1 MAVSSRILKRI
12 AASTHSLS
20 ARMVLSFILLV
31 FLTGIAAGLPALWLM
46 HDQLSRQAWAQV
58 EQAGLAARALYFVQE
73 NEVVNLARLTAQ
85 RPTLQRLLAL
95 QDFTALPPYL
105 ETLRRGADIDLI
117 LICDDKQQSVVQ
129 AGSLV
134 ISDLCL
140 VDQASRLYVV
150 NGEARP
156 QVWLLATHSFEADPD
171 DVATG
176 RVEGKVIVGQVLD
189 DEFAAQMQAQTGL
202 EHTLLLNGQP
212 LASSL
217 KSSRNLFTPV
227 VSQPATG
234 GPQLGQ
240 QHQRIF
246 TLDDQPYFTTWLSL
260 EEPGLVAEV
269 ALPVADIFATQVRLG
284 WTLAGTIL
292 GIIVIGAVIS
302 AVLARRISQ
311 PLAHLTLAATRL
323 SHGDLTTPV
332 AVETQVRE
340 VALVAWALEGARID
354 LKLSLKELQQ
364 EKDWTDHLLQAIVE
378 GIVTLD
384 SQERITFFSR
394 GAERITGWS
403 REQVLGRLC
412 DEIFRPV
419 DSVEPFSRLIPPPDG
434 RQKIAVEVSDG
445 RQVILAVTRARLLPT
460 TGGNARTALVFR
472 DLSEEEAVHRL
483 LGHFL
488 ANIAHEFRTPLSALA
503 ASIELLREEAAD
515 LTTAELQELL
525 TSLHLGT
532 LGLQT
537 LIDNLLEGASIEAG
551 HFRVSPRRADLAA
564 IIGEAVR
571 TMQPLLDKRDQVL
584 TLELPPQLPPVKA
597 DARRTV
603 QVLVNLISNASK
615 YGPEQAEIAI
625 CVTLLAQEWL
635 RVTVADRGPG
645 ISAEFR
651 RLLFHRFV
659 HPDLMESRAQYG
671 VGLGLSVVKAI
682 VEAQGGQVGLEDRAG
697 GGSIFWFT
705 LPAWSES

>member
-1 MAVSSRILKRI
+1 MAVSSHILKRI
-12 AASTHSLS
+12 TASLHSLS
-20 ARMVLSFILLV
+20 AQMILSFILLV

-46 HDQLSRQAWAQV
+46 HDQLNRQAWAQV
-58 EQAGLAARALYFVQE
+58 EQAGLAARALYVVRQK
-73 NEVVNLARLTAQ
+73 EVINLARLTAQ
-85 RPTLQRLLAL
+85 RPTLQRLLVL
-95 QDFTALPPYL
+95 QDFSALPPYL

-117 LICDDKQQSVVQ
+117 LVCDDKQQSVVQ
-129 AGSLV
+129 AGSV
-134 ISDLCL
+134 TIPNLCL
-140 VDQASRLYVV
+140 VNQASRLYVANV
-150 NGEARP
+150 ETGP
-156 QVWLLATHSFEADPD
+156 QAWLLAAHPFEADSI
-171 DVATG
+171 DVAAG
-176 RVEGKVIVGQVLD
+176 SVEGTVIIAQVLND
-189 DEFAAQMQAQTGL
+189 NFAVQMQAQTGL

-212 LASSL
+212 LASSFQ
-217 KSSRNLFTPV
+217 SGRNLFPPAASQAVAGTPGLV
-227 VSQPATG
+227 EQNR
-234 GPQLGQ
+234 
-240 QHQRIF
+240 RIF
-246 TLDDQPYFTTWLSL
+246 TLDDRPYYAMWLSL
-260 EEPGLVAEV
+260 EEPGLVAEI
-269 ALPVADIFATQVRLG
+269 ALPVAHIFAAQERLR
-284 WTLAGTIL
+284 WTLAGAIL
-292 GIIVIGAVIS
+292 GIIVIGAILS
-302 AVLARRISQ
+302 TILARHISY

-332 AVETQVRE
+332 AIETQVRE

-354 LKLSLKELQQ
+354 LKLSLNELQR

-378 GIVTLD
+378 GIITLD
-384 SQERITFFSR
+384 NQGRITFFSR

-403 REQVLGRLC
+403 RDQVLGRLC
-412 DEIFRPV
+412 DEIFFPV
-419 DSVEPFSRLIPPPDG
+419 DTVEPFSQLIPPPDG
-434 RQKIAVEVSDG
+434 RQKIAVEVLDG
-445 RQVILAVTRARLLPT
+445 RQIILSITRARLLPT
-460 TGGNARTALVFR
+460 AGGNARTALVFR

-515 LTTAELQELL
+515 LSTAELQELL

-551 HFRVSPRRADLAA
+551 RFRVSPRRADLTE
-564 IIGEAVR
+564 IIGEATQ

-584 TLELPPQLPPVKA
+584 TLELPPQVPPVKA
-597 DARRTV
+597 DLRRTV

-615 YGPEQAEIAI
+615 YGPDQAEITI
-625 CVTLLAQEWL
+625 CASLLPQA
-635 RVTVADRGPG
+635 RVKVTVADRGPG

-659 HPDLMESRAQYG
+659 HPDPVETRAQYG

-705 LPAWSES
+705 LPVWSET

>member
-12 AASTHSLS
+12 AASTRSLS

-31 FLTGIAAGLPALWLM
+31 FLTGIAAGLPTLWLM
-46 HDQLSRQAWAQV
+46 RDQLSRQAWAQV
-58 EQAGLAARALYFVQE
+58 EQAGLAARTLYAVQQ
-73 NEVVNLARLTAQ
+73 NEVINLARLTAQ
-85 RPTLQRLLAL
+85 RPTLHRLLAL
-95 QDFTALPPYL
+95 QDFSALPPYL

-117 LICDDKQQSVVQ
+117 LVCDDKQQNVIQ
-129 AGSLV
+129 AGSV
-134 ISDLCL
+134 IVPNLCQAS
-140 VDQASRLYVV
+140 QASRLYVANV
-150 NGEARP
+150 ETGP
-156 QVWLLATHSFEADPD
+156 QAWLLAAHSFEADSA
-171 DVATG
+171 DVAPN
-176 RVEGKVIVGQVLD
+176 RVEGKVIVGQILD
-189 DEFAAQMQAQTGL
+189 DEFAVQMQSQTGL

-212 LASSL
+212 LASSFL
-217 KSSRNLFTPV
+217 SGRNLIRPVAPQAVTGTPGV
-227 VSQPATG
+227 VEQN
-234 GPQLGQ
+234 
-240 QHQRIF
+240 RRVF
-246 TLDDQPYFTTWLSL
+246 TLDDQPYYAMWLSL
-260 EEPGLVAEV
+260 EEPGLVAEI
-269 ALPVADIFATQVRLG
+269 ALPVADIFATQERLR

-292 GIIVIGAVIS
+292 GIVVIGAILS
-302 AVLARRISQ
+302 AVLARHISQ

-332 AVETQVRE
+332 AIETQVRE

-378 GIVTLD
+378 GIITLD
-384 SQERITFFSR
+384 SQGRITFFSR

-403 REQVLGRLC
+403 RDQVLGRLC
-412 DEIFRPV
+412 DEIFLPV
-419 DSVEPFSRLIPPPDG
+419 DTVEPFSRLIPPPDG
-434 RQKIAVEVSDG
+434 RQKIAVEVLDG
-445 RQVILAVTRARLLPT
+445 RQIILSITRARLLPT
-460 TGGNARTALVFR
+460 AGGNARTALVFR

-537 LIDNLLEGASIEAG
+537 LIDNLLEGASIETG
-551 HFRVSPRRADLAA
+551 RFRVSPRRADLTE
-564 IIGEAVR
+564 IVGEATR
-571 TMQPLLDKRDQVL
+571 TMQPLLDKRGQVL
-584 TLELPPQLPPVKA
+584 KLNLPPQLPPVKA
-597 DARRTV
+597 DPRRTV

-615 YGPEQAEIAI
+615 YGPDQAEIAI
-625 CVTLLAQEWL
+625 CTGLQPHDWV
-635 RVTVADRGPG
+635 RVMVADRGPG
-645 ISAEFR
+645 ISTEFR

-659 HPDLMESRAQYG
+659 HPTPVETSAQYG

-682 VEAQGGQVGLEDRAG
+682 VEAQGGQVGLEDRDG

-705 LPAWSES
+705 LPVWSET